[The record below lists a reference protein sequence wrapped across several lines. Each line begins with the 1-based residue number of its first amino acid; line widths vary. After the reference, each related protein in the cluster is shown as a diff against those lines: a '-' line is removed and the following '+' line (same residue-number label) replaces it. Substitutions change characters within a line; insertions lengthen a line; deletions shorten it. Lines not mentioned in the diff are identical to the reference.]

1 MCPRPQR
8 PSFFVLPGAKQKHT
22 HPLLQKGF
30 FRRALRRALSSM
42 PFVNMYPML
51 AFTLA
56 ATRKFTPCMCCV
68 LFADLYREWKRE
80 RSCTLVHIRLWRG
93 NERTMMQNTL
103 QALGIVGQDDENCC
117 RRRRIVCF
125 LWKSICKHVTWE
137 RERCALREESSL
149 HPTTICAPSHRSTI
163 YKKIIRLLHFSKTEQ
178 TWENF
183 QQQEF
188 FSNF

>member
-80 RSCTLVHIRLWRG
+80 RSCTLVHIRLYGEEMKGQWCKIPCRPWVLSVRMM
-93 NERTMMQNTL
+93 RTAAAVATL
-103 QALGIVGQDDENCC
+103 CASSGKVSANMWL
-117 RRRRIVCF
+117 
-125 LWKSICKHVTWE
+125 E
-137 RERCALREESSL
+137 REREMRPPRREFIASDNNLRS
-149 HPTTICAPSHRSTI
+149 IPSVNNLQKDNTP
-163 YKKIIRLLHFSKTEQ
+163 LT
-178 TWENF
+178 
-183 QQQEF
+183 F
-188 FSNF
+188 F